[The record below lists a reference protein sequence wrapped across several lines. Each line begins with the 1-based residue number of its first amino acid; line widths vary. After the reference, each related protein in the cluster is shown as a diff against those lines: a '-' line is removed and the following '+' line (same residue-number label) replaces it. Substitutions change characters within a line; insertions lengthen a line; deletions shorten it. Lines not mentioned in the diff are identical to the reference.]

1 MALAYW
7 SFMDNRVMDIAAAS
21 TAPPLHDLLGVSF
34 VFNSSIN
41 ALAWDGD
48 LACFGLADGAV
59 AMMAAHWPGAP
70 HLVPRPGGVL
80 AIVPSGAPPPPPAIA
95 GAHRGPV
102 LALAAD
108 PLGGV
113 VSGGADGKCLRLAAG
128 EITLLAERARRRIGV
143 VAAGRGGRR
152 AFAAGRQVDRVGP
165 DQKRLTLPGAV
176 TALVFDPSGLH
187 LAVGYEGGVSLEA
200 CAIRAAPRKALQG
213 ACRLICWNHEGNTLA
228 ATAAG
233 PVVAIRNRAYDAWM
247 SLELEDRVEAMAF
260 SACGALIMASSA
272 GLRLWRRDDGVRPM
286 PVGRHV
292 EDCRAP
298 IACHP
303 HIPLVACADRAG
315 RILLR
320 HPRLGDTIV
329 VREAGAAPVALAFA
343 PDGEALA
350 FAASDGEAGTVI
362 LPASLFRTGDRG

>member
-7 SFMDNRVMDIAAAS
+7 LSMDIAAAR

-34 VFNSSIN
+34 VFNAAIN

-59 AMMAAHWPGAP
+59 VMMAAHWPGAP
-70 HLVPRPGGVL
+70 HLAPRPGGGL
-80 AIVPSGAPPPPPAIA
+80 AIVPSAAPPPPPMIT

-102 LALAAD
+102 LALAPD
-108 PLGGV
+108 PVGGV
-113 VSGGADGKCLRLAAG
+113 VSGGADGKCLRLAGG
-128 EITLLAERARRRIGV
+128 EITLLAERVRRRIGV

-165 DQKRLTLPGAV
+165 DRKRLALPGPV
-176 TALVFDPSGLH
+176 TALAFDPSGLH

-200 CAIRAAPRKALQG
+200 CAIRVAPRRELSG
-213 ACRLICWNHEGNTLA
+213 ACRLLCWSHDGSMVA
-228 ATAAG
+228 AAAG
-233 PVVAIRNRAYDAWM
+233 PVVAVRRRTEEVWIMLKGD
-247 SLELEDRVEAMAF
+247 DRVEALAF
-260 SACGALIMASSA
+260 SACGALVMASSA
-272 GLRLWRRDDGVRPM
+272 GLHIWRAGEDPH
-286 PVGRHV
+286 PVPAGRHA
-292 EDCRAP
+292 EECRAP

-303 HIPLVACADRAG
+303 RIPLVACADRAG
-315 RILLR
+315 RIVLR

-329 VREAGAAPVALAFA
+329 VREAGAAPVALGFA

-362 LPASLFRTGDRG
+362 LPAALFRTGERQ